1 MRREIFPKNVP
12 MYGLAQ
18 IVALGH
24 HWGYANLQKPLLHV
38 LTVAARQRYGG
49 YEHEYEYEYDEIC
62 DLLGDL
68 ALVVRAWTQAAF
80 WYEKAFE
87 LASSNTVD
95 STRWDDLAFVFEQ
108 AGDFRKAR
116 RYQRM
121 FDSKEKRDH
130 RRSTSCLG
138 RKKRLSSMDR
148 REGRWMSLLFRNSPQ
163 SVQRRIAHHTDRM
176 GCAIK
181 RRVYGV
187 EAQSEKFL

>member
-1 MRREIFPKNVP
+1 MRREIFPENVP

-24 HWGYANLQKPLLHV
+24 HWVYANLQKTLLHI

-49 YEHEYEYEYDEIC
+49 YGYGYEYEYDEIC

-80 WYEKAFE
+80 WYEKALE
-87 LASSNTVD
+87 LASPKTVD
-95 STRWDDLAFVFEQ
+95 PTRWDDLAFVFEQ

-121 FDSKEKRDH
+121 FDSKENYDH
-130 RRSTSCLG
+130 HRSTSHMA

-148 REGRWMSLLFRNSPQ
+148 REGRWMSLLFRNSPH

-176 GCAIK
+176 GCAMQ

-187 EAQSEKFL
+187 KT